1 MEAKELLQLPVAE
14 LEKQL
19 DDAQREMFNLRFQK
33 AQRKLTD
40 TNGVRRVRRNIAR
53 INTVLRQRQIAAAQA
68 RATFINPATGERRK
82 AGAYRTGNLN
92 DRTFPDGQTQF
103 FTTPGHWEDAVLLL
117 EAAGQGAR

>member
-1 MEAKELLQLPVAE
+1 MEAKELLQLPMAE

-68 RATFINPATGERRK
+68 SKATEGK
-82 AGAYRTGNLN
+82 
-92 DRTFPDGQTQF
+92 
-103 FTTPGHWEDAVLLL
+103 
-117 EAAGQGAR
+117 